1 MRLTLKN
8 IGKIGT
14 ASVEINGITVI
25 AGENNTGKSTVGK
38 TLYCLFS
45 AFHNI
50 NDKIVEERSLSIY
63 RAISSPFIKR
73 RVNLIHKSINVLR
86 NIAKEICKDRM
97 KYIESTDE
105 LRKTLEGIYKNLENF
120 NIGVENDTEDDID
133 VISNKVLSYLKLE
146 DNTIKA
152 NVLKNILQSEFNMQ
166 ISHVNAQ
173 ESLSSMVLEFRG
185 EKCIDIDVV
194 NNEAINVKSS
204 VDIYS
209 NLAYLEDPFVI
220 DELADDLHF
229 RPIHSENHR
238 TKLIEMLTRKRTRSI
253 VSNVI
258 EEMIVSEKLNQIF
271 DILNH
276 ICEGSLTKQE
286 DGYFY
291 VSSKYN
297 APIALSNISTGFK
310 TFLILKTLLMNG
322 AIEEGGTIILD
333 EPEIH
338 LHPEWQLVFAELIVL
353 TYKEFG
359 IHVLLNTH
367 SPYFLRAIQVY
378 SAKYGSADTC
388 KYYLSEVVED
398 QANITDVTDNIDKI
412 YAKLSRPLQRLEDE
426 RWQDD

>member
-1 MRLTLKN
+1 MKLTLKN

-38 TLYCLFS
+38 ALYCLFT

-63 RAISSPFIKR
+63 RAISAPFRKR
-73 RVNLIHKSINVLR
+73 RAHISMTPNGLR
-86 NIAKEICKDRM
+86 RIAEEICKNRTR
-97 KYIESTDE
+97 YIDSTDE
-105 LRKTLEGIYKNLENF
+105 LRKVLEGIYKNNEVYDIGIEN
-120 NIGVENDTEDDID
+120 GAEDSID
-133 VISNKVLSYLKLE
+133 AIFSKVFSYLKLE

-173 ESLSSMVLEFRG
+173 DLSSSMVLEFHG
-185 EKCIDIDVV
+185 EKCINVEVV
-194 NNEAINVKSS
+194 NNEDINIKSAI
-204 VDIYS
+204 DIYS

-220 DELADDLHF
+220 DELANDLPF
-229 RPIHSENHR
+229 RFIRSENHR
-238 TKLIEMLTRKRTRSI
+238 TKLTEMLTKKRNRSI

-258 EEMIVSEKLNQIF
+258 EEMIVSEKLEQIF
-271 DILNH
+271 YILNH
-276 ICEGSLTKQE
+276 ICEGNLTKQE

-291 VSSKYN
+291 TSAKYD
-297 APIALSNISTGFK
+297 APLALSNISTGFK

-353 TYKEFG
+353 IHKEFG

-367 SPYFLRAIQVY
+367 SPYFLNAIEVY
-378 SAKYGSADTC
+378 AVKHGIDDKC
-388 KYYLSEVVED
+388 KYYLASSNAEVS
-398 QANITDVTDNIDKI
+398 NIEDVTNHIEAI
-412 YAKLSRPLQRLEDE
+412 YSKLARPLQDLENE
-426 RWQDD
+426 RGQL